1 MSETFT
7 YTGTIEH
14 VTVAASGT
22 YTIDVDGAQGGQST
36 FAGENGGLGAAVGG
50 DIFLAAGTQLEIVV
64 GGDGYSDIWGG
75 GGGGASYVIETFNGT
90 SSVDTILAIAG
101 GGGGGGVSGVG
112 GGGIAGP
119 NGDDGAGASGGLA
132 DDNGLN
138 GAGEGGGNSGGGGG
152 GFTGGGGAPNIGES
166 GLDGG
171 HTGVTFLGGDSTDP
185 GGGGFGGGGA
195 GGGYGGTGFH
205 GGGGGGG
212 GLGGGGGGTNSGGG
226 GGGSYLASGFTHTF
240 GADGDS
246 SEGHAGNGE
255 ITITPPV
262 CFCSGTLIR
271 TTRGEVAV
279 EDLTVGDLAVTAS
292 GEARPIIWI
301 GHKRILRP
309 SRVEQPVRVAPDAI
323 GEGLPARRL
332 RLSPGHAVCLSFV
345 EEVFVPVSELIN
357 DATIVRE
364 AVGEVTYW
372 HVELET
378 HDVLLAEGLPCESY
392 MDAGNRAFFGR
403 QYGRLETID
412 AERVAESL
420 TRYARPFVIDE
431 ATTAAMRRRLEKRA
445 ERLAASSS
453 TRASR
458 REAS

>member
-64 GGDGYSDIWGG
+64 GGAGYSDIWGG

-138 GAGEGGGNSGGGGG
+138 GAGEGGG
-152 GFTGGGGAPNIGES
+152 
-166 GLDGG
+166 
-171 HTGVTFLGGDSTDP
+171 
-185 GGGGFGGGGA
+185 
-195 GGGYGGTGFH
+195 
-205 GGGGGGG
+205 
-212 GLGGGGGGTNSGGG
+212 NSGGG

-431 ATTAAMRRRLEKRA
+431 ATTAAMRRRLERRA